1 MINREELINI
11 ERLSRISFSDKER
24 DSFTQKLEN
33 VIAMINQVQDIE
45 CQNVEPLRSVCEM
58 NQRMQEDE
66 VKIGDISDELFKNTP
81 GKTAEFSKEIK
92 CFVVPKVVE

>member
-1 MINREELINI
+1 MISKEELINI
-11 ERLSRISFSDKER
+11 ERLSRISFSDQER
-24 DSFTQKLEN
+24 ESFTQKLEN
-33 VIAMINQVQDIE
+33 VIAMINQVQEIE

-81 GKTAEFSKEIK
+81 GKTSEFSKEIK

>member
-1 MINREELINI
+1 MINKEELVNI
-11 ERLSRISFSDKER
+11 EKLSRISFSDQER

-33 VIAMINQVQDIE
+33 VIAMINQVQEIE

-81 GKTAEFSKEIK
+81 GKTSEFSKEIK

>member
-1 MINREELINI
+1 MISKEELINI
-11 ERLSRISFSDKER
+11 ERLSRISFSDQER
-24 DSFTQKLEN
+24 ESFTQKLEN

-58 NQRMQEDE
+58 NQRLQEDE

>member
-58 NQRMQEDE
+58 NQRLQEDE